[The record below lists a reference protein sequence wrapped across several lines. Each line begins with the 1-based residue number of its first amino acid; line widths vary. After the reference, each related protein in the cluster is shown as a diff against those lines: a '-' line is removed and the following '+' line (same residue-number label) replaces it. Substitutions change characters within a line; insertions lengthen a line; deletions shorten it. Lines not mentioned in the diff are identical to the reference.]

1 MKKIIIGMATC
12 TVLVL
17 LVVLLFVQFI
27 GKDSDGIYA
36 KYKSLN
42 SRNTES
48 SVVQV
53 TYVVRNEDGTQTIQV
68 TSVAEL
74 QKQLALQANGG
85 TTSQVVSIVP
95 GSGYAGGSLS
105 FNPYDMYNKFS
116 LGQGQVVS
124 TVNGI
129 PLYDGLPWA
138 DDGKWY
144 QLNTDAV
151 SAYCQEWLGKGL
163 SGGFSW
169 HNDDN
174 IKHNAIDKDGVTSMI
189 IAVYPIFAF
198 CPISDGGNPLDWS
211 YIRAAKAKAVAIL
224 EKDGKTFY
232 LPMGSGTQR
241 GWWDNKGHT
250 WPGGLVQTYVPN
262 ETAVNNNS
270 VILQSAKDDNGA
282 VKWNG
287 TRLSQ
292 FTDAI
297 TLNEFTTLWSTAL
310 TYGRGSSKPPVS
322 SLGHPMLSIE
332 TTTSN
337 QDAFKDYKIV
347 GFLAHDFN

>member
-17 LVVLLFVQFI
+17 LIVMLFVQFI

-42 SRNTES
+42 SRSTES

-116 LGQGQVVS
+116 LSQGQIVS

-163 SGGFSW
+163 SGGSSW
-169 HNDDN
+169 HNDHGT
-174 IKHNAIDKDGVTSMI
+174 IKHNSVDKNGVTSMI
-189 IAVYPIFAF
+189 VAMYPIFAF
-198 CPISDGGNPLDWS
+198 CPVSDGGNPLGWGFGTAEK
-211 YIRAAKAKAVAIL
+211 IQAVAIL

-232 LPMGSGTQR
+232 LPLGCTAQR
-241 GWWDNKGHT
+241 GWNNNKGHT
-250 WPGGLVQTYVPN
+250 WPGGLVQTYIPN
-262 ETAVNNNS
+262 EVVVNNNS
-270 VILQSAKDDNGA
+270 VVLQSPKDDTGA
-282 VKWNG
+282 IKWNG

-292 FTDAI
+292 MTTPVPLTDFTS
-297 TLNEFTTLWSTAL
+297 LWSTVL
-310 TYGRGSSKPPVS
+310 TYSGTVVS
-322 SLGHPMLSIE
+322 SQGHPMLSIE
-332 TTTSN
+332 TTVSN
-337 QDAFKDYKIV
+337 QNAFDDYKIV

>member
-1 MKKIIIGMATC
+1 MKKIIIGIATC
-12 TVLVL
+12 TVVVL

-116 LGQGQVVS
+116 LGQGQIVS

-151 SAYCQEWLGKGL
+151 NAYCQEWLGKGL
-163 SGGFSW
+163 SGDSSW
-169 HNDDN
+169 HNDPN
-174 IKHNAIDKDGVTSMI
+174 LVHNTVDKDGVTSML

-198 CPISDGGNPLDWS
+198 CPISDGGNPTGWT
-211 YIRAAKAKAVAIL
+211 INMAAKAKAVAIL

-232 LPMGSGTQR
+232 LPMGSGTQT
-241 GWWDNKGHT
+241 GYYDNKGHT
-250 WPGGLVQTYVPN
+250 WPGGLVQTYIPN
-262 ETAVNNNS
+262 ASVVNNNS
-270 VILQSAKDDNGA
+270 VVIQGDDNRGKL
-282 VKWNG
+282 KWNG
-287 TRLSQ
+287 TCISQ
-292 FTDAI
+292 MTTPIPLTDFTS
-297 TLNEFTTLWSTAL
+297 LWSTVV
-310 TYGRGSSKPPVS
+310 TYKGAIVGAT
-322 SLGHPMLSIE
+322 HPMLSIE
-332 TTTSN
+332 TTSSN
-337 QDAFKDYKIV
+337 KNAFKDYKIV